1 MEDKIVELTRFVQV
15 SKAEMLANLLKSEGI
30 DCYVRDCFMNQIYGG
45 VDIGG
50 VKIELLEKDLQRAT
64 EIMNDYGYSKTG
76 EEGEEGEEYAEG
88 EEAGFIDDSEVS
100 EEAPEH
106 NEIAEYEEAEEA
118 EDTEEDEDAAKN
130 AALFMEDYE
139 NSKAKL
145 RRTMTYITFLILL
158 LIGILIILNIYFK
171 E

>member
-76 EEGEEGEEYAEG
+76 EED
-88 EEAGFIDDSEVS
+88 EEAGYIDDSEDS